1 MYVKC
6 LKFND
11 LVTVTVIFLKIAVC
25 LMLLLNTKPWF
36 IIGGWLLLSSA
47 INWTS
52 IRFMVILTIFCSG
65 LSPHL
70 YQVVALSNRNATDVV
85 RILLTI
91 SPTAIKHC
99 GQTCWQ
105 TLVYSTDYTN
115 TYYHPALSHIKT
127 KNPYLTDKSTLLLA
141 YTDRLIKNR
150 YTLFIRDTIWGQ
162 LLKAWLALTIG

>member
-52 IRFMVILTIFCSG
+52 IRFMVISTIFYSG

-70 YQVVALSNRNATDVV
+70 YQVVALSNRSATDVV

-99 GQTCWQ
+99 SQICWQ
-105 TLVYSTDYTN
+105 TLLYSRDYTN
-115 TYYHPALSHIKT
+115 TYYHPALSHIKR
-127 KNPYLTDKSTLLLA
+127 KKRIWRKSPRWFWRTQMA
-141 YTDRLIKNR
+141 WSRANAFCSYG
-150 YTLFIRDTIWGQ
+150 IRSGASCS
-162 LLKAWLALTIG
+162 KHG